1 MSVGSARRAVA
12 GLSVFAVAAGFAVVA
27 GVGVAGAAPE
37 TPGSL
42 TWNANNY
49 EYTRTISNVTPSEG
63 ETITVK
69 TVFKRKNIV
78 VDYLYAIKDVHPT
91 CLTYV
96 EGSAKVNGSTRS
108 VESKGADFVR
118 VKGSLTE
125 WPLYNNDSKT
135 FEFKYT
141 VGADCARE
149 VPLDTSVHYNASVTS
164 SDFQN
169 KGPAVT
175 VSKNISTTTL
185 SPTSGVKLG
194 QLVPLSA
201 TVTGGAD
208 GDSVEFFDGATKV
221 GAGAL
226 ANGVATLAWT
236 PADVRT
242 HSVTAKYLGN
252 AKVATSTSSA
262 FDVVVSEAD
271 KSTATAITG
280 PASAVA
286 GESVTVEATVSPTPA
301 GGTVQFKDGATDVG
315 GAVPVDANGKAS
327 LTNSYVV
334 GAHSIVAVYSGSGV
348 YQTSTSAPHALTVAP
363 VVVEEN
369 TTTTLVGPST
379 GSTGE
384 ALSFTASVSTGAAGG
399 TVQFKEGGRDLGS
412 PVPVDASGKATTTP
426 TFNVAGEYGITA
438 VFSGSG
444 NYLGS
449 TSNAQTVNV
458 KAPAP
463 TDQQTQTVLT
473 VPADAKTGTAVGLSV
488 TVTPTPVGGTVQF
501 KDGSGNLGSPVPVVE
516 GKASIMHE
524 FASVGT
530 HDITAVY
537 SGATGSLTSTSAAQ
551 SVSVTAPAAEDQETS
566 ITVSA
571 PASAVKGAKV
581 DLVAAVVP
589 TLSAGTVQFMDG
601 TTPIGGP
608 VAVVNGKATLSHTFT
623 ELGDRRITAVFSG
636 TDGYLGSETQAAVTV
651 KVTAASDGGDPGNG
665 GSSTGSLGSLE
676 NIFGS

>member
-27 GVGVAGAAPE
+27 GVGVAGAAPVTAE
-37 TPGSL
+37 FNSDG
-42 TWNANNY
+42 Y
-49 EYTRTISNVTPSEG
+49 KVTRTISNGTPSEG
-63 ETITVK
+63 DVITSK
-69 TVFKRKNIV
+69 TVFKRTAAVHN
-78 VDYLYAIKDVHPT
+78 LYAVRDFHPA
-91 CLTYV
+91 CMTYV
-96 EGSAKVNGSTRS
+96 DGSATVNGSAFRVNEVATDS
-108 VESKGADFVR
+108 VRLSAGA
-118 VKGSLTE
+118 TE
-125 WPLYNNDSKT
+125 WPMWGGDVKT
-135 FEFKYT
+135 FEFQYR
-141 VGADCARE
+141 VGADCARGTDLSTT
-149 VPLDTSVHYNASVTS
+149 VHFDGTVFVDDTTNGR
-164 SDFQN
+164 
-169 KGPAVT
+169 GPSINVQ
-175 VSKNISTTTL
+175 KNVSTTTL

-194 QLVPLSA
+194 QPVPLSA

-208 GDSVEFFDGATKV
+208 GDSVEFFDAGSKI

-262 FDVVVSEAD
+262 VDVVVSEAD

-280 PASAVA
+280 PSSAVA

-301 GGTVQFKDGATDVG
+301 GGTVQFKDGATDLG
-315 GAVPVDANGKAS
+315 GAVTVDANGKAS
-327 LTNSYVV
+327 LTNSYAV

-426 TFNVAGEYGITA
+426 TFNVAGEYSITA

-537 SGATGSLTSTSAAQ
+537 SGATGFLTSTSAARA
-551 SVSVTAPAAEDQETS
+551 VSVTAPAAEDQETS
-566 ITVSA
+566 VTVSA

-651 KVTAASDGGDPGNG
+651 KVTAESDGGDPGNG